1 MSDPWAD
8 EWANM
13 TYTEKLNWWW
23 SARSNYQSQED
34 FTAGKVAAE
43 GVSCKYGIP
52 GFLPGTRT
60 PYNKPVTNPA
70 PEAKA
75 ATPSETTETTE
86 TTAPATEDSKPVV
99 EATLE
104 ESKPATVEETTS
116 TTSTSDDEKKSE
128 KSPGTVNLIIP
139 PGSSTLNV
147 SNKKKNKNKNKNKH

>member
-34 FTAGKVAAE
+34 FAAGKVAAE

-70 PEAKA
+70 PEANP
-75 ATPSETTETTE
+75 ATPSETTETTV
-86 TTAPATEDSKPVV
+86 PATEDSKPVK
-99 EATLE
+99 EATSE
-104 ESKPATVEETTS
+104 ESKPATVEETKS

-147 SNKKKNKNKNKNKH
+147 SNNKKKKNKGKNKH